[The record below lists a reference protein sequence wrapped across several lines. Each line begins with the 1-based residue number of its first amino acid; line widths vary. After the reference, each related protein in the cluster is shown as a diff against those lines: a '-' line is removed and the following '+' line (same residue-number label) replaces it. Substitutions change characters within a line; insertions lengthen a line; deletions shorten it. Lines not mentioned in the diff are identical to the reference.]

1 MDALVV
7 SPLLQVVF
15 DKLALVITR
24 KSTTRGEYEK
34 EMQKLQDRLPIIQA
48 VIEDAEERQHGDKKI
63 KIWLQKLKDVAFDAE
78 DLLDMIH
85 ARVLCSKVT
94 ASHIL
99 RVTTW
104 EYSEKESF
112 WQRNLVS

>member
-24 KSTTRGEYEK
+24 KSTTRGECEK

-48 VIEDAEERQHGDKKI
+48 VIEDAEERQHG
-63 KIWLQKLKDVAFDAE
+63 
-78 DLLDMIH
+78 
-85 ARVLCSKVT
+85 
-94 ASHIL
+94 
-99 RVTTW
+99 
-104 EYSEKESF
+104 
-112 WQRNLVS
+112 